1 MPEIRL
7 ENLIKRYGAVQV
19 LHGIDL
25 SMAEN
30 EFTALVGPSGCGK
43 STTLRMI
50 AGLETVSEGEI
61 FFNDQP
67 VSHLEPKDRN
77 LAMVFQDYALYPH
90 WMWRETSRLHYVC
103 KNAPRP
109 K

>member
-30 EFTALVGPSGCGK
+30 EFTALVGPWLWKIYDPADDCWVGN
-43 STTLRMI
+43 
-50 AGLETVSEGEI
+50 GL
-61 FFNDQP
+61 
-67 VSHLEPKDRN
+67 
-77 LAMVFQDYALYPH
+77 
-90 WMWRETSRLHYVC
+90 
-103 KNAPRP
+103 
-109 K
+109 

>member
-1 MPEIRL
+1 MFTFLFVYKIIRFKFRRDSMPEIRL
-7 ENLIKRYGAVQV
+7 ENLIKCYGAVQV
-19 LHGIDL
+19 LHGINL

-61 FFNDQP
+61 FLNDQP
-67 VSHLEPKDRN
+67 ISHLEPKDRN
-77 LAMVFQDYALYPH
+77 LAMVFQDY
-90 WMWRETSRLHYVC
+90 
-103 KNAPRP
+103 
-109 K
+109 